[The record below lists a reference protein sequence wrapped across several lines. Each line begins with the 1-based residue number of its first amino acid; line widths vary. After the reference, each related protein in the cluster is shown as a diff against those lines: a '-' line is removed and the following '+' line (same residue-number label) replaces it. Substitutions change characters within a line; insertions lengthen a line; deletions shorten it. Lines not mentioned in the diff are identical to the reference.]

1 MNEPKKPQPFSAQE
15 IEAKWYRY
23 WEEHKCFHSEPD
35 HRPSYTIV
43 IPPPNVT
50 GALHMGH
57 AVNNVIQDVLIR
69 YHRMSGYNAC
79 WVPGTDHA
87 GIATQSVV
95 EKKLRQEEGKTR
107 HDIGREALLDRV
119 WKWKEMYGNRI
130 VNQLKRLGCSCDW
143 DRIRF
148 TMDDGLSYAVRY
160 VFLELFKEGLVYRGK
175 RLINWCPGC
184 RTALSN
190 DELVYETVDT
200 HFWEIRYPIEGESGE
215 FITVATTRPETML
228 GDTAVAVH
236 SQDPRYQKWI
246 GKMCRLPLLGR
257 LIPIV
262 ADDLLADPKKGTGA
276 VKVTPGHDPNDY
288 ACGLR
293 NHLPMINIL
302 NDDGTLNDNAGPYQ
316 GLITTAA
323 RAKVLEDLKAQ
334 NLLGK
339 INKLQHDVAHCY
351 RSHDVVEP
359 YLSNQWFVKME
370 PLVALA
376 RKAVVDGQVTFFP
389 KKRAEDYLRW
399 LDQTPDWCISRQ
411 IWWGHRIPIWY
422 CTRCC
427 PGIVVDSRNEPKLIP
442 EAAQPILP
450 QTSGLN
456 ASPTACPHCGG
467 RELVQDPD
475 VLDTWFSS
483 QLWPLST
490 LGWPEQTKDIQYYY
504 PTQVLVTGRDIIAL
518 WVARMVM
525 MGMKFRGEK
534 PFSHVLIN
542 PTIQDERG
550 DIMSKSRGNGV
561 DPLKLI
567 EGGSDHI
574 QGKEPLGD
582 IPADR
587 IEHYPSYGCDALRY
601 GLMSMASGD
610 VQDIRLIVQR
620 TSRPDQGYDVSLPV
634 LEEGRRFC
642 NKIWQACHGVI
653 FANCQDAKLIKKAS
667 QHVED
672 VWLLD
677 RLHHTIKGVREML
690 DIYRLGE
697 ACELLYHFF
706 WDDLCSW
713 YLEIVKPRLWENE
726 GKLSKEYAQTTLL
739 KTLHVF
745 LRLLHPI
752 MPHLSEELWHTL
764 TPLLAAAGF
773 AEECENCIVASWPD
787 EKLYACDA
795 EAVSVMELARGLT
808 SAINNIRAEQK
819 GIREGQK
826 IPLVILT
833 ANSGEIFARLQPLFE
848 GIKKLTKVERI
859 EAAANVDKPNH
870 SAVRM
875 VQEITVY
882 LPLTGL
888 IDMDSEKNRIA
899 KEIAKMEEQVK
910 QLEAKLANQ
919 NYTSRAK
926 PDVVQ
931 RDRDRLEEYKNR
943 LKNLQK
949 ELASLA

>member
-1 MNEPKKPQPFSAQE
+1 MTEPRKPQAFSALE
-15 IEAKWYRY
+15 IEAKWYQY
-23 WEEHKCFHSEPD
+23 WEEHQCFHSEPD
-35 HRPSYTIV
+35 NRPSYTIV

-69 YHRMSGYNAC
+69 YHRMGGYNAC

-95 EKKLRQEEGKTR
+95 EKRLRQEEGKSR
-107 HDIGREALLDRV
+107 HDIGREALLAKI
-119 WKWKEMYGNRI
+119 WQWKELYGNRI
-130 VNQLKRLGCSCDW
+130 IGQLKRLGCSCDW
-143 DRIRF
+143 QRTRF
-148 TMDDGLSYAVRY
+148 TMDDWLSYAVRY
-160 VFLELFKEGLVYRGK
+160 VFLELFAEKLVYRGK

-190 DELVYETVDT
+190 DELVYETVDAN
-200 HFWEIRYPIEGESGE
+200 FWEIRYPLEGQSDE

-228 GDTAVAVH
+228 GDTAVAVN
-236 SQDPRYQKWI
+236 SQDVRYQKWI
-246 GKMCRLPLLGR
+246 GKRCLLPLLNR
-257 LIPIV
+257 PIPII
-262 ADDLLADPKKGTGA
+262 ADDILADPKKGTGA
-276 VKVTPGHDPNDY
+276 VKVTPAHDPNDY
-288 ACGLR
+288 ACGQR

-302 NDDGTLNDNAGPYQ
+302 NDDGSLNDNAGPYR
-316 GLITTAA
+316 GMSAAAA
-323 RAKVLEDLKAQ
+323 RAKVLADLKAQ

-339 INKLQHDVAHCY
+339 THKLQHDVAHCY
-351 RSHDVVEP
+351 RSHDIVEP
-359 YLSNQWFVKME
+359 YLSNQWFVRME

-376 RKAVVDGQVTFFP
+376 RKAVLDGEVTFFP

-422 CTRCC
+422 CTKCY
-427 PGIVVDSRNEPKLIP
+427 PGIVLDERGEPNLVP
-442 EAAQPILP
+442 ETAQPILP
-450 QTSGLN
+450 QTSSRN
-456 ASPTACPHCGG
+456 ACPEACPQCGNKK
-467 RELVQDPD
+467 LVQDPD

-490 LGWPEQTKDIQYYY
+490 LGWPEETQDLKYYY
-504 PTQVLVTGRDIIAL
+504 PTQVLVTARDIIAL

-525 MGMKFRGEK
+525 MGMKFRGLR
-534 PFSHVLIN
+534 PFAHVLIN
-542 PTIQDERG
+542 PTVQDERG
-550 DIMSKSRGNGV
+550 DIMSKTRGNGV

-567 EGGSDHI
+567 VGGSDHI
-574 QGKEPLGD
+574 QGKDAFGD

-601 GLMSMASGD
+601 GLMTMASGD

-620 TSRPDQGYDVSLPV
+620 SLRPDKEYDVSLPV

-653 FANCQDAKLIKKAS
+653 FANCQEAKIVKKNS
-667 QHVED
+667 PHLED
-672 VWLLD
+672 IWLTD
-677 RLHHTIKGVREML
+677 RLHHAVKGVSEML
-690 DIYRLGE
+690 DAYRLGE
-697 ACELLYHFF
+697 ACEILYRFF

-713 YLEIVKPRLWENE
+713 YLEIVKLRLWEND
-726 GKLSKEYAQTTLL
+726 GKKSKQYAQTTLL
-739 KTLHVF
+739 KALHVF

-764 TPLLAAAGF
+764 LPLLNAAGL
-773 AEECENCIVASWPD
+773 EEKSENCIVAAWP
-787 EKLYACDA
+787 EAKSYACDA
-795 EAVSVMELARGLT
+795 QAVSVMELARGVT

-826 IPLVILT
+826 IPKVILT
-833 ANSGEIFARLQPLFE
+833 AANAEQLDVLQPLFE
-848 GIKKLTKVERI
+848 GIKKLTKVEEI
-859 EAAANVDKPNH
+859 AATPDVAKPPH

-875 VQEITVY
+875 VQNITLY

-888 IDMDSEKNRIA
+888 IDLDAEKTRIA
-899 KEIAKMEEQVK
+899 KDVAKIEEQIK
-910 QLEAKLANQ
+910 QLENKLANP
-919 NYTSRAK
+919 NYTGKAK
-926 PDVVQ
+926 AEVVE
-931 RDRDRLEEYKNR
+931 RDRARLEEFKER
-943 LKNLQK
+943 HKNLQK
-949 ELASLA
+949 E